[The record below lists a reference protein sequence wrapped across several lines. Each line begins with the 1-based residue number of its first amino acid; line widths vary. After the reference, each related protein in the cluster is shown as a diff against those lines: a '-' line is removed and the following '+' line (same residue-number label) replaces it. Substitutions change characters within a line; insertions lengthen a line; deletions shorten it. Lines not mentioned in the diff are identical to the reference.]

1 MARKTFKTGT
11 LAPELVAVGVRIALE
26 AFLATFAS
34 TWRNFNWF
42 DHWEAAYDT
51 IAHEAVVAG
60 TIESR
65 LEVGARCIQMT
76 FRSFLGALIHIA
88 TDERTVLV
96 EDRTVDPSLLG
107 LASAMILA
115 TWTVVLVRVFVDAD
129 GTGKKAWWRVKF
141 PAPIEISAI
150 WRIGPSRLAD
160 TLVVDTN
167 GTFVTFCV
175 TTFNLGFAFKVTGDG
190 IVVTEV
196 VPCIGTTEYNSDRM
210 G

>member
-1 MARKTFKTGT
+1 
-11 LAPELVAVGVRIALE
+11 
-26 AFLATFAS
+26 
-34 TWRNFNWF
+34 
-42 DHWEAAYDT
+42 
-51 IAHEAVVAG
+51 
-60 TIESR
+60 
-65 LEVGARCIQMT
+65 MT
-76 FRSFLGALIHIA
+76 FRSFLGALVHIA

-115 TWTVVLVRVFVDAD
+115 TWTVRLGE
-129 GTGKKAWWRVKF
+129 GTSSTQTA
-141 PAPIEISAI
+141 PAKRHGGGSSSLHSLMISAI